1 MTTGCLTECC
11 SQSPNL
17 TQQCTTPCPPVLA
30 SDRSRESLGLL
41 AAIIGLP
48 LIIAALLGL
57 SYVAHASL
65 PPVPVPVEN
74 PITEA
79 KRVLGKVL
87 FWDEQLSNS
96 NTVACGTCHQPQVA
110 GTDPRIATNPGRD
123 GVIGTPDDV
132 IGSPGVIAST
142 VTNDYRR
149 VAGFG
154 VSPQVTGRTANS
166 MINAAYA
173 PELFWDGRASSQFT
187 DPETGQVLIPAGGAL
202 ESQAIGPP
210 LNTVEMAHAGMN
222 WDRMAQKLQRVRP
235 LELAASWPAD
245 VALALADRPS
255 YPELF
260 RRAFGDPQITASR
273 IAFAIA
279 TYQRTLIADQT
290 PFDAFLAGQGTLSP
304 AQSRGLQAF
313 TTTARCNECHT
324 LPMGTDHSFRNIGL
338 RPIIEDNGRQGVTGN
353 PADAGKFKV
362 PSLRN
367 VVLKPNFMHIGQF
380 QTLPQVMGFYAGAS
394 GAPPNAPIRVNRDPL
409 MDQIQL
415 PPPVAADIEAFL
427 GALVDPRV
435 AAQQF
440 PFDRP
445 ALFTDRPALRPT
457 IQNGGVP
464 GSGGVLPRMIIQS
477 PPMLGSTEF
486 RVGLDAALGGAVA
499 RLGVSTSPPVAGRIT
514 PSRFVAALVT
524 SGSGAG
530 QGLATAHLM
539 LSTRDY
545 AEGQVVFMQWF
556 INDPGASG
564 GQAISNILRVPI
576 FCGSYGCP
584 DSPCNAAD
592 IATTDGI
599 PMPDGKID
607 NGDFLLFISE
617 FFGGDC
623 QPGLTP
629 CSPADIAQTDGSPG
643 GDASVNNGDFILFIT
658 DFFAGC

>member
-1 MTTGCLTECC
+1 MPCRDV
-11 SQSPNL
+11 S
-17 TQQCTTPCPPVLA
+17 TPCQTPP
-30 SDRSRESLGLL
+30 RRRESAGLF
-41 AAIIGLP
+41 AAVIGLP
-48 LIIAALLGL
+48 VMLGALLGV
-57 SYVAHASL
+57 SYVAYAAL

-123 GVIGTPDDV
+123 GIIGTPDDV

-142 VTNDYRR
+142 SSNDYTR
-149 VAGFG
+149 VPFFA
-154 VSPQVTGRTANS
+154 VNPQVTGRTANS

-173 PELFWDGRASSQFT
+173 PELFWDGRATGEFV
-187 DPETGQVLIPAGGAL
+187 DPETGQVLIPTGGAL
-202 ESQAIGPP
+202 ESQAVGPP

-222 WDRMAQKLQRVRP
+222 WERMAQKLQGVRP

-245 VALALADRPS
+245 VALALADQPS
-255 YPELF
+255 YPDLF
-260 RRAFGDPQITASR
+260 QRAFGDPQITASR

-290 PFDAFLAGQGTLSP
+290 PFDAFLAGQGTLTP

-313 TTTARCNECHT
+313 NTTARCNECHT

-353 PADAGKFKV
+353 PADGGKFKV
-362 PSLRN
+362 PSVRN
-367 VVLKPNFMHIGQF
+367 VTLKPNFMHNGQF
-380 QTLPQVMGFYAGAS
+380 QTLQQVMGFYAGAP
-394 GAPPNAPIRVNRDPL
+394 GAPQNAPIRVNRDPL
-409 MDQIQL
+409 MDQVQL

-427 GALVDPRV
+427 GTLTDPRV

-445 ALFTDRPALRPT
+445 ALFTDRPALRAT
-457 IQNGGVP
+457 VQNGGVP
-464 GSGGVLPRMIIQS
+464 GSGNILPRMIIQS

-486 RVGLDAALGGAVA
+486 RVGLDRALGGAVA

-514 PSRFVAALVT
+514 PSRFVASLVT
-524 SGSGAG
+524 SGSGSG
-530 QGLATAHLM
+530 EGLATAHLM
-539 LSTRDY
+539 LTTRDY
-545 AEGQVVFMQWF
+545 SDGQVVFMQWF
-556 INDPGASG
+556 IADPGAAS
-564 GQAISNILRVPI
+564 GQAVSNILRVPI

-584 DSPCNAAD
+584 DNPCSAAD
-592 IATTDGI
+592 IASTDGL

-607 NGDFLLFISE
+607 NGDFIVFISE
-617 FFGGDC
+617 FFGGGC
-623 QPGLTP
+623 QPSLTP
-629 CSPADIAQTDGSPG
+629 CSPADIAQTDGTPG
-643 GDASVNNGDFILFIT
+643 GDGSVNNGDFVLFIT
-658 DFFAGC
+658 EFFAGC